1 MGLRGPQT
9 RENSDKR
16 SARLTIRLRP
26 STIASLTR
34 IADRDDQS
42 KADVVEALILRAAQR
57 RPDADCEAPKA
68 SR

>member
-16 SARLTIRLRP
+16 SSRLTIRLRP

-34 IADRDDQS
+34 IADQGEQS

-57 RPDADCEAPKA
+57 RPAERVA
-68 SR
+68 